1 VPVDGDGV
9 RPPVPMSLR
18 PPEGDDTVGGGAAEE
33 HPGGRVPGGGSRAAS
48 RTDVRDLLEL
58 LDAAF
63 DAVVAWSF
71 PDRRISFWSRGAE
84 RLYGYSEE
92 EALGA
97 NRGELLGTGFP
108 VPLADI
114 ERTVAERG
122 RWEGELRQVSG
133 DGRRLDVSARWAAR
147 RDPEGAVL
155 DVIETNMVVPA
166 GLTEQALRDSE
177 QRFQI
182 LVEGVKDYAIF
193 LLDTR
198 GFISSWN
205 EGAQRIKQY
214 TAEEIIG
221 QHFSIF
227 YPPRDVADRKP
238 WRELEVAAELGRFE
252 EEGWRL
258 RKDGRRFWAN
268 VLITALHRPDGRLY
282 GFAKVTRDMTE
293 RRREQRRM
301 EAMRRREVV
310 KLREHADRMAQLE
323 MAKTEFLRLAS
334 HELRGPMAV
343 IRGYL
348 SMLDQGSLGVLST
361 EAHRVVGILLAKSEE
376 ANDMVDQLL
385 EAARMEDDRLRLR
398 LEPTDM
404 RRVVDMA
411 VERMRPLLS
420 DRHRVEVVLPEAPVV
435 AGVDVERMRTVV
447 SNLLDNAR
455 KYSPEGG
462 LIRCAL
468 AEDRDLGRVVI
479 EVSDQG
485 MGIAGEVMPRL
496 FSRFGRLVT
505 PENSHIPGT
514 GLGLYLSRE
523 LVRRHGGDITVTSQP
538 GRGSTFRVVLP
549 RTEVD

>member
-1 VPVDGDGV
+1 MD
-9 RPPVPMSLR
+9 
-18 PPEGDDTVGGGAAEE
+18 GGAVEE
-33 HPGGRVPGGGSRAAS
+33 SPGGLTPGRPDHSAPRIDA
-48 RTDVRDLLEL
+48 RDL

-63 DAVVAWSF
+63 DAVFAWSF
-71 PDRRISFWSRGAE
+71 PHRRIIFWSRGAE
-84 RLYGYSEE
+84 RLYGYSEA
-92 EALGA
+92 EAHGA
-97 NRGELLGTGFP
+97 NPTELLRTGFP

-114 ERTVAERG
+114 ERTVADQG
-122 RWEGELRQVSG
+122 HWEGEVRQVAR
-133 DGRRLDVSARWAAR
+133 DGRCLDVTARWAAR
-147 RDPEGAVL
+147 RGAEGTLL
-155 DVIETNMVVPA
+155 DVIETNMVAPA
-166 GLTEQALRDSE
+166 GVAEQALRDSE
-177 QRFQI
+177 RRFQI
-182 LVEGVKDYAIF
+182 LVQGVKDYAIF
-193 LLDTR
+193 LLDTQ

-214 TAEEIIG
+214 TADEIIG

-293 RRREQRRM
+293 RRRQQRRI

-334 HELRGPMAV
+334 HELRGPMTV

-348 SMLDQGSLGVLST
+348 SMLDQGTLGALTAEV
-361 EAHRVVGILLAKSEE
+361 HRVVDILLAKSEE

-385 EAARMEDDRLRLR
+385 EAARMEEDRLKLR
-398 LEPTDM
+398 LEPADM
-404 RRVVDMA
+404 RRIVDVA
-411 VERMRPLLS
+411 VERIRPLLS
-420 DRHRVEVVLPEAPVV
+420 DRHRVEVELPDAPVV
-435 AGVDVERMRTVV
+435 ADVDCERMRTVV

-455 KYSPEGG
+455 KYSPRGG

-468 AEDRDLGRVVI
+468 AEDRDAGQVVV

-485 MGIAGEVMPRL
+485 MGIAGEVMARL

-523 LVRRHGGDITVTSQP
+523 LVRRHGGDITVASEP

-549 RTEVD
+549 RREVD